1 MMIRMISGMPSP
13 TSPSSSLYLRSS
25 SIFPRSTT
33 QPPPCPLSTR
43 APLKMNPSPPSL
55 WLQSS
60 WVSSR
65 RLSRL
70 LRNFLL
76 TLLETQGT
84 LTLGRVEVK
93 EAKGV
98 QEVQEVKETQGREGS
113 SWVSAKNNAAESEN
127 QQQTWLPLKFKAPL
141 LIQMQTNICPNWYWD
156 VTYYPVTDL
165 FVSISLLAQ
174 LVWATVQSHIVRSV
188 SNLNEFARSPYYWP
202 YLHVDILICMNIK
215 IYGNILKKIFG
226 RSIFRCSCLWTNLI

>member
-1 MMIRMISGMPSP
+1 MMLIAMMIGMFSGMPSP

-55 WLQSS
+55 WLQFS

-70 LRNFLL
+70 LRSLLL
-76 TLLETQGT
+76 TPLETQGT
-84 LTLGRVEVK
+84 PTLGRVEV
-93 EAKGV
+93 KGV

-113 SWVSAKNNAAESEN
+113 SWVSANNNAAESEN

-156 VTYYPVTDL
+156 VTYYQVTDL
-165 FVSISLLAQ
+165 FVSISLSAQ
-174 LVWATVQSHIVRSV
+174 LVWATVQPHVVRSV
-188 SNLNEFARSPYYWP
+188 SNLNE
-202 YLHVDILICMNIK
+202 
-215 IYGNILKKIFG
+215 
-226 RSIFRCSCLWTNLI
+226 